1 MKLYIKRYIII
12 KVILYKLMNIII
24 IFLKFLFKIK
34 DEKYFIQ
41 MIIKLKK
48 DRTFCLLFFK
58 IKL

>member
-1 MKLYIKRYIII
+1 MLF
-12 KVILYKLMNIII
+12 LNIIF
-24 IFLKFLFKIK
+24 IFLKFLLKIK
-34 DEKYFIQ
+34 DEKCFIQ

>member
-1 MKLYIKRYIII
+1 
-12 KVILYKLMNIII
+12 MNIIF
-24 IFLKFLFKIK
+24 IFRKFLFKIK